1 VKVTRREH
9 LAATPDEVY
18 AVLIDPAFQQAK
30 CDATTNG
37 GVHTVEVTPAAVGAR
52 IRTERELPSQ
62 GLPDVARS
70 FVGDHLVIVE
80 SQEWA
85 APGSDG
91 VHESSIDMHVRGAP
105 LTLKGAVRLE
115 PNDTGTVHSID
126 TVLRAQVPLIGGRIE
141 RAAAHPIN
149 VAIDIEIRLL
159 REWLAR

>member
-1 VKVTRREH
+1 MRVSRREE
-9 LAATPDEVY
+9 LRGSPDEVY
-18 AVLIDPAFQQAK
+18 AVLIDPVFQQAK

-52 IRTERELPSQ
+52 VRTERELPSQ

-70 FVGDHLVIVE
+70 FVGDHLIIVE
-80 SQEWA
+80 FHEWA
-85 APGSDG
+85 APGADG
-91 VHESSIDMHVRGAP
+91 IHESSLDMHVKGAP

-115 PNDTGTVHSID
+115 PNGSGTVEAID